1 MVINTGPYYV
11 SVESGS
17 FVISEI
23 LLEREE
29 VEMAYIITAEC
40 VACGACKPECP
51 VEAIAEGDPIYT
63 IDPEKCTDCGA
74 CANVCPSDACK
85 PKA

>member
-1 MVINTGPYYV
+1 
-11 SVESGS
+11 
-17 FVISEI
+17 
-23 LLEREE
+23 
-29 VEMAYIITAEC
+29 MAYIITADC

-63 IDPEKCTDCGA
+63 IDAEKCTDCGA